1 MTEPEHERYQLMLG
15 AYVLGALDP
24 ADRSAVDEHAAH
36 CAACSRELAEFA
48 VVPGLLSRAP
58 DQGVEPR
65 PDTTPS
71 VALSGALR
79 SLSAARRSTR
89 RLVTAAV
96 AGVAACALAA
106 GVGIGVATSPGAE
119 QVAAQRVVT
128 LSADS
133 GRVGGSA
140 ELAPRPWGTELRLDL
155 HDLPA
160 NERLELVA
168 VGMDGRSEPAA
179 TWSVPDAGRIRL
191 TGATSMRP
199 ESVRWVEIRTGDGT
213 VLATSAN

>member
-1 MTEPEHERYQLMLG
+1 VTTEPEHERYQLMLG

-24 ADRSAVDEHAAH
+24 ADRSAVDEHAAR

-58 DQGVEPR
+58 DPVVEPR
-65 PDTTPS
+65 PEPVPS
-71 VALSGALR
+71 LALR
-79 SLSAARRSTR
+79 GAVRSVSKTRRSTR
-89 RLVTAAV
+89 WLV
-96 AGVAACALAA
+96 AGVAACALGA
-106 GVGIGVATSPGAE
+106 GIGVGVLTTSPATE
-119 QVAAQRVVT
+119 QVAAQRIVT

-140 ELAPRPWGTELRLDL
+140 ELAAKPWGTELRLTL

-168 VGMDGRSEPAA
+168 VGTDGRSEPAA
-179 TWSVPDAGRIRL
+179 TWSVPDAGRIQL

-199 ESVRWVEIRTGDGT
+199 ESVRRVEIRTGDGT
-213 VLATSAN
+213 VLATSAG